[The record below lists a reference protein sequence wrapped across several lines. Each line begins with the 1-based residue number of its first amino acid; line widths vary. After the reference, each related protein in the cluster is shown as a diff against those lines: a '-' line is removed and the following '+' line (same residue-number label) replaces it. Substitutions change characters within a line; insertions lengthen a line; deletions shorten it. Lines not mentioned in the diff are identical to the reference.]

1 MPSRTGGGS
10 TSTVLSFLNSALR
23 LFYPQSC
30 GVCGADGDVLC
41 RTCVAAFRIVRDEEV
56 CPVCGR
62 WLGRSVVCAS
72 CSGSKMW
79 FSRGFFGFEY
89 DGAVREAIHAFKFQG
104 SKQIGRRLVQLVSDK
119 FHGLD
124 REVDLVVPVPVSERR
139 LRERGFNQSF
149 VIADE
154 IAALTGLPVDPAVL
168 LKNEGVRDQFSLSR
182 NERRK
187 NVRGAFRVKGP
198 DRVRDRRI
206 LLIDDLFTTGYTAA
220 EAARTL
226 VRAGSSDILLFALA
240 RTPE

>member
-1 MPSRTGGGS
+1 
-10 TSTVLSFLNSALR
+10 
-23 LFYPQSC
+23 
-30 GVCGADGDVLC
+30 
-41 RTCVAAFRIVRDEEV
+41 
-56 CPVCGR
+56 
-62 WLGRSVVCAS
+62 
-72 CSGSKMW
+72 MW

-187 NVRGAFRVKGP
+187 NVRAAFRVKGP